1 MITFKKIRWKNFL
14 STGNVFTEIDI
25 TKTKTNLI
33 VGDNGAGKST
43 ILDALTF
50 SLFGKPFRKINKPM
64 LVNSINEKDCI
75 TEIEFSIGKNEFKV
89 IRGIKPSIFE
99 IYCNEKLW
107 NQESTLVDQQKNF
120 EQNVLKMNYKSFTQI
135 VVLGSSTFVPF
146 MRLPVAQRR
155 EIIEDI
161 LDIQVFSVMNILL
174 KDKIRENNEEIKGI
188 DYQLDLLKEKIDL
201 QKNYLLEIDKKQKA
215 DIDKK
220 NEKITELL
228 NEELNHHNLIN
239 ETNVKIE
246 ELNEEIKKY
255 SSSSD
260 KLKKLNTFLIKLSSK
275 MQTCQKEHEFFEK
288 NQVCPTCTQD
298 LSDQFR
304 EDKISSGK
312 SKLDEMTLGYNDLM
326 EAIGEEEKR
335 FCKWDEISSSIT
347 ENNNK
352 ISQCNYAIKSIRK
365 SIDDVEKEI
374 KELESGGGDKKEA
387 YTKLETLVA
396 NKKDL
401 SFQLSESKKDK
412 DMLSVA
418 SGLLKDNGIKTR
430 IIKKYLPIMNKLI
443 NHYLQ
448 GMDFYVNFTLDE
460 NFEETI
466 KSRFRDQFSYASFSE
481 GEKARIDI
489 ALLLTW
495 RSIAKL
501 KNSVDTN
508 LLILDEIFDGSLDQ
522 QGGSDLGWILRSFD
536 DNISVFVISHKEQM
550 NDKYDRTF
558 NVEKIK
564 NYSVVRETISK
575 LDQGCPQGGAPFAML
590 VPQAKDTT
598 R

>member
-1 MITFKKIRWKNFL
+1 MIIFKTIRWKNFL
-14 STGNVFTEIDI
+14 STGNTFTEVDL
-25 TKTKTNLI
+25 TTCKTNLI
-33 VGDNGAGKST
+33 VGENGAGKST

-64 LVNSINEKDCI
+64 LVNSINEKDCV

-89 IRGIKPSIFE
+89 VRGIKPNKFE
-99 IYCNEKLW
+99 IYNNGQLW

-161 LDIQVFSVMNILL
+161 LDIQIFSTMNVLL
-174 KDKIRENNEEIKGI
+174 KDKIRDNREEIKDF
-188 DYQLDLLKEKIDL
+188 DYQIDLVKEKVEL
-201 QKNYLLEIDKKQKA
+201 QKNYLLELDKKNKA
-215 DIDKK
+215 DISKK
-220 NEKITELL
+220 EEKISELL
-228 NEELNHHNLIN
+228 EDENKQHVLIKETSGVIEQLNKQID
-239 ETNVKIE
+239 E
-246 ELNEEIKKY
+246 Y
-255 SSSSD
+255 STSSD

-275 MQTCQKEHEFFEK
+275 LQTCQKEHQFFEK
-288 NQVCPTCTQD
+288 NHVCPTCTQD
-298 LSDQFR
+298 LSDEFR
-304 EDKISSGK
+304 TDKISSGK
-312 SKLDEMTLGYNDLM
+312 TKLDELTVGYNEILS
-326 EAIGEEEKR
+326 AIGEEEKR
-335 FCKWDEISSSIT
+335 FNKWNEISTEIT
-347 ENNNK
+347 NNNQQ
-352 ISQCNYAIKSIRK
+352 ISQANFQINSIRK
-365 SIDDVEKEI
+365 SIGDVEKEI
-374 KELESGGGDKKEA
+374 KDLESGGGDKKEA
-387 YTKLETLVA
+387 YSKLETLVGE
-396 NKKDL
+396 KKEL
-401 SFQLSESKKDK
+401 SLQLSESKKDK

-418 SGLLKDNGIKTR
+418 AGLLKDNGIKTR
-430 IIKKYLPIMNKLI
+430 IIKKYLPVMNKLI
-443 NHYLQ
+443 NQYLQ

-522 QGGSDLGWILRSFD
+522 QGGSDLGWILRNFD
-536 DNISVFVISHKEQM
+536 DSISVFVISHKEQM
-550 NDKYDRTF
+550 NDKYDRTL
-558 NVEKIK
+558 NVEKVK
-564 NYSVVRETISK
+564 NYSVIRETISK
-575 LDQGCPQGGAPFAML
+575 LD
-590 VPQAKDTT
+590 
-598 R
+598 

>member
-1 MITFKKIRWKNFL
+1 MIIFKTIRWKNFL
-14 STGNVFTEIDI
+14 STGNVFTEVDL
-25 TKTKTNLI
+25 TASKTNLI
-33 VGDNGAGKST
+33 VGENGAGKST

-64 LVNSINEKDCI
+64 LVNSINEKDCV

-89 IRGIKPSIFE
+89 VRGIKPAKFE
-99 IYCNEKLW
+99 IYNNGQLW

-161 LDIQVFSVMNILL
+161 LDIQIFSTMNVLL
-174 KDKIRENNEEIKGI
+174 KDKIRENRDEIKDF
-188 DYQLDLLKEKIDL
+188 DYQIDIIKEKVEL
-201 QKNYLLEIDKKQKA
+201 QKNYLLELDKKNKA
-215 DIDKK
+215 DISKK
-220 NEKITELL
+220 EEKISELL
-228 NEELNHHNLIN
+228 EDENKQHVLIK
-239 ETNVKIE
+239 EKSVVIE
-246 ELNEEIKKY
+246 QLNEQIAEY
-255 SSSSD
+255 SASSD

-275 MQTCQKEHEFFEK
+275 LQTCQKEHQFFEK
-288 NQVCPTCTQD
+288 NHVCPTCTQD
-298 LSDQFR
+298 LSDEFR
-304 EDKISSGK
+304 TDKISSGK
-312 SKLDEMTLGYNDLM
+312 TKLDELTVGYNEILS
-326 EAIGEEEKR
+326 AIGEEEKR
-335 FCKWDEISSSIT
+335 FNKWNELSSEIT
-347 ENNNK
+347 DKNNT
-352 ISQCNYAIKSIRK
+352 ISQANFQINSIRK
-365 SIDDVEKEI
+365 SIGDVEKEI
-374 KELESGGGDKKEA
+374 KDLQSGGGDKKEA
-387 YTKLETLVA
+387 YSKLETLVEE
-396 NKKDL
+396 KKEL
-401 SFQLSESKKDK
+401 NFQLSESKKDK

-418 SGLLKDNGIKTR
+418 AGLLKDNGIKTR
-430 IIKKYLPIMNKLI
+430 IIKKYLPVMNKMI
-443 NHYLQ
+443 NQYLQ

-522 QGGSDLGWILRSFD
+522 QGGSDLGWILRNFD
-536 DNISVFVISHKEQM
+536 DNISVYVISHKEQM
-550 NDKYDRTF
+550 NDKYDRTL

-564 NYSVVRETISK
+564 NYSVIRETVSK
-575 LDQGCPQGGAPFAML
+575 LD
-590 VPQAKDTT
+590 
-598 R
+598 